1 MRRSS
6 IRSGAYQD
14 RPDPPALPRP
24 ARKAPPMPADPRAA
38 EKPGSAAGPS
48 PVTIAMLFVLG
59 VSFALAIS
67 LNRFAADGD
76 VPFLPY
82 VFWQSFGGGSC
93 AHALG
98 RRSAPSAAHR
108 RPPRAHL
115 PLHRRAQPRLPLHA
129 ACVPRAQGA
138 GEPAH
143 SRALAGAGDDLR
155 AGVDAQA
162 GAIPHAPVRWNS
174 AGAGRHPSGACPAG
188 EPAGARHG
196 RLGGARPGALALLC
210 GQCGVDRTLA
220 PAADDLAGARR
231 GPDAGVGRL
240 RPLS

>member
-1 MRRSS
+1 
-6 IRSGAYQD
+6 
-14 RPDPPALPRP
+14 
-24 ARKAPPMPADPRAA
+24 MPVDPRAA

-67 LNRFAADGD
+67 LNRFAADGG

-82 VFWQSFGGGSC
+82 VFWQSLGGGI
-93 AHALG
+93 ALVLLAAAL
-98 RRSAPSAAHR
+98 RRLPPIDL
-108 RPPRAHL
+108 PPRAHL
-115 PLHRRAQPRLPLHA
+115 PLHRRAQPLLPLHA

-143 SRALAGAGDDLR
+143 FGALAGAGDDLR

-162 GAIPHAPVRWNS
+162 GAIPHAPVRRNP

-188 EPAGARHG
+188 EPAGVRHG
-196 RLGGARPGALALLC
+196 RLGGAWPAALAFPMRSMRC
-210 GQCGVDRTLA
+210 
-220 PAADDLAGARR
+220 
-231 GPDAGVGRL
+231 
-240 RPLS
+240 